1 MDHIFRAA
9 MGHILLMESRIAQ
22 QQTTI
27 QRLRQTGQD
36 ISKGVV
42 RLNLLYAALE
52 EMRIQLAS
60 LAPTKEQVAAPMWAL
75 RVVNTGRDKRVA

>member
-9 MGHILLMESRIAQ
+9 MEHIRLMESRIAQ

-27 QRLRQTGQD
+27 QRLRLTGQD
-36 ISKGVV
+36 ISKGLA
-42 RLNLLYAALE
+42 RLTLLYAALE

-60 LAPTKEQVAAPMWAL
+60 LAPTEEQVAAPMWAL
-75 RVVNTGRDKRVA
+75 RVVNTDRDNG